1 MSIEWFYLSG
11 SWHWSVL
18 WRVDARYRVKFKSKK
33 GMGMKNSTNDKLLGT
48 ISVDLKGLKPGP
60 IRHQPLSELT
70 PPKELKE
77 MANVINR
84 LRELSKEETSAAE
97 KAGIECGRAWAKETA
112 TPKELRRLDEF
123 RSDRNYEQSMLM
135 IDGHEG
141 AASLNVLSAIQGSEA
156 DWRDAEEFF
165 SSESQPMLSEEGFA
179 TGFVD
184 GALEVWHQVKD
195 AL

>member
-1 MSIEWFYLSG
+1 MAKKVSAI
-11 SWHWSVL
+11 
-18 WRVDARYRVKFKSKK
+18 ARR
-33 GMGMKNSTNDKLLGT
+33 T
-48 ISVDLKGLKPGP
+48 ISLPRDLDRRMEKTAGVNWSEVARLAFEA
-60 IRHQPLSELT
+60 RLSELT

-84 LRELSKEETSAAE
+84 LRELAKEETSAAE
-97 KAGIECGRAWAKETA
+97 KAGIECGREWAKETA

-123 RSDRNYEQSMLM
+123 RSDRNYEESMLM
-135 IDGHEG
+135 IDGQEG
-141 AASLNVLSAIQGSEA
+141 APSLNVLSAIQGSEA

-195 AL
+195 AI